1 MVGVIAAAAESLRSE
16 RRFVPAL
23 RAGESGGWT
32 LRDAFVTACGCRREA
47 GPLAYWQWE
56 EVYGVL
62 RAAREAVVAHADVPV
77 GMELERWANLPSRTL
92 EEVLEAL
99 TAVPDSA
106 DVPPPQELSPRP
118 WCKLTVASTCRIPFV
133 PLAAL
138 IDAWEDPKR
147 PWSQVRD
154 QYGLEPGVSVWEVL
168 RRVDPVIRNRR
179 SRSSVR
185 QDAVLLRAYMA
196 QSEDV
201 DPVRWLDSVEA
212 RDAGS
217 DLVTLREVAREATG
231 DETGEPDADTTEP
244 GNGSA

>member
-1 MVGVIAAAAESLRSE
+1 MVGVIAAATESLRSE

-77 GMELERWANLPSRTL
+77 GMELERWANQPSRTL

-138 IDAWEDPKR
+138 IDAWEDHER

-168 RRVDPVIRNRR
+168 RRVDPVIRQRP
-179 SRSSVR
+179 SSSSVHE
-185 QDAVLLRAYMA
+185 DALLLREYMA
-196 QSEDV
+196 KTEDA
-201 DPVRWLDSVEA
+201 DPVRWLDTVTAGE
-212 RDAGS
+212 AGS
-217 DLVTLREVAREATG
+217 DLVTLREVAREATRN
-231 DETGEPDADTTEP
+231 ESGEPDDAATEP
-244 GNGSA
+244 ADGGV